1 MRLTRSF
8 PCRRFFGTPCTSG
21 ISSERDSGSWGRIVS
36 RSGLALFRLLSNGQ
50 GGLAFTRHTH
60 LMAHMNC
67 SQWQFSVAHVKDSS
81 LFPCLPSTLQPL
93 PSATDTLMSTWS
105 QAYRLAESWITD
117 DQVRMLR
124 WNYPCVPVNWTGWA
138 RIVVATLDTERRARR
153 TERFLAFRRAMSSK
167 RISGSWGRLV
177 SRRLYMER
185 RHSRAGMFLSWWAW
199 HKKCIKDEMEWV

>member
-1 MRLTRSF
+1 MGPYCFQKALHGKEAQSCGDVLELVGLAQKANQRRDGMRLS
-8 PCRRFFGTPCTSG
+8 TSTEG
-21 ISSERDSGSWGRIVS
+21 NSHVHAIVYLSSRLR
-36 RSGLALFRLLSNGQ
+36 GLAKGIL
-50 GGLAFTRHTH
+50 
-60 LMAHMNC
+60 
-67 SQWQFSVAHVKDSS
+67 QFPSRIQVCFCVFLPRSS
-81 LFPCLPSTLQPL
+81 PFFLPS
-93 PSATDTLMSTWS
+93 DKLMSTWS
-105 QAYRLAESWITD
+105 AA
-117 DQVRMLR
+117 LR
-124 WNYPCVPVNWTGWA
+124 GLDGPFPWNWGFLPVNWTGWA